1 MFIGVIIPF
10 VFVITQVLGFSDSVY
25 DQLVDIAYYC
35 KASYCS
41 VEPDFQPGPLEDA
54 CPGLT
59 FCRNQTTTTIEAIF
73 NPDETQNQISG
84 YSYLTVDHEKKK
96 IYSIFRGTMTDGD
109 KITDVLAFQCPYVPV
124 LQNNLKFE
132 DFENIKDHDEL
143 SRKIL
148 RKSGGQKV
156 CRDCFVHC
164 GLYVAFMKFI
174 NRVFDT
180 AKPFLDQGYELTITG
195 HSLGGG
201 YALLT
206 GAEFRAQGYGSFLI
220 TYGSLRVGNP
230 NFNKW
235 VDDIFE
241 TRKAA
246 SIVEKGGDLPIPSYS
261 RVFQTVDFVPHLP
274 PNIPIILE
282 YGHSGLQ
289 FEITK
294 IELPQ
299 PKNVVKFKGPPK
311 KYRSDVDETDEINSI
326 NRNTRGALWD
336 AIWYPHQRM
345 FINFSL
351 PCEDY

>member
-1 MFIGVIIPF
+1 MMVLQALILLIIARLHT
-10 VFVITQVLGFSDSVY
+10 V
-25 DQLVDIAYYC
+25 QLNLT
-35 KASYCS
+35 
-41 VEPDFQPGPLEDA
+41 FQPGPLEDA

-156 CRDCFVHC
+156 CKDCFVHC

-241 TRKAA
+241 TGKAA
-246 SIVEKGGDLPIPSYS
+246 
-261 RVFQTVDFVPHLP
+261 
-274 PNIPIILE
+274 E

-326 NRNTRGALWD
+326 NRNSRGALWD